1 MSKSTIENEASG
13 LTKKKNF
20 LPVLSGLFIG
30 VLVLSN
36 ILAVKMVQ
44 IGPFV
49 FDGGTLLFPF
59 SYIFGDVLTEVYG
72 YRDTRK
78 IIWTGFAV
86 LIFMTCNIWVTS
98 MLPAE
103 GSWNLQRDFDNI
115 LLQMPRI
122 SAGSICGYLIGA
134 YSNSAVLSKMKLIT
148 QGRFLWMRTIG
159 STLVGELLDSAV
171 FVAIA
176 FSGVY
181 ESSVLIVMVFS
192 NYLFKTMIEVVCTP
206 FTYAV
211 VGFFKKHDCIDTFDY
226 DVHYNP
232 LPQFNG

>member
-1 MSKSTIENEASG
+1 MNESMIENEASG

-36 ILAVKMVQ
+36 ILAVKMIQ

-78 IIWTGFAV
+78 IIWTGFIV
-86 LIFMTCNIWVTS
+86 LIFMACNIWIISV
-98 MLPAE
+98 LPAE
-103 GSWNLQRDFDNI
+103 GSWNLQNDVNNI

-122 SAGSICGYLIGA
+122 SAGSVCGYLVGA
-134 YSNSAVLSKMKLIT
+134 YSNSAILSKMKLLT
-148 QGRFLWMRTIG
+148 KGRYLWMRTIG
-159 STLVGELLDSAV
+159 STVVGELVDSAI

-176 FSGVY
+176 FSGLY
-181 ESSVLIVMVFS
+181 DSSVLIVMVFS

-211 VGFFKKHDCIDTFDY
+211 VGFFKRYEHIDTFDY
-226 DVHYNP
+226 DVRYNP
-232 LPQFNG
+232 LPQF

>member
-1 MSKSTIENEASG
+1 MIENEASG

-36 ILAVKMVQ
+36 ILAVKMIQ

-59 SYIFGDVLTEVYG
+59 SYISGDVLTEVYG

-78 IIWTGFAV
+78 IIWTGFIV
-86 LIFMTCNIWVTS
+86 LIFMACNIWIISV
-98 MLPAE
+98 LPAE
-103 GSWNLQRDFDNI
+103 GSWNLQNDFNNI

-122 SAGSICGYLIGA
+122 SAGSVCGYLVGA
-134 YSNSAVLSKMKLIT
+134 YSNSAILSKMKLLT
-148 QGRFLWMRTIG
+148 KGRYLWMRTIG
-159 STLVGELLDSAV
+159 STVVGELVDSAI

-176 FSGVY
+176 FSGLY
-181 ESSVLIVMVFS
+181 DSSVLIVMVFS

-211 VGFFKKHDCIDTFDY
+211 VGFFKRYEHIDTFDY
-226 DVHYNP
+226 DVRYNP
-232 LPQFNG
+232 LPQFSR

>member
-1 MSKSTIENEASG
+1 MNDTILTDEAKG
-13 LTKKKNF
+13 FMKKKNF

-36 ILAVKMVQ
+36 ILAVKMIQ

-78 IIWTGFAV
+78 IIWTGFIV
-86 LIFMTCNIWVTS
+86 LIFMACNIWIISV
-98 MLPAE
+98 LPAE
-103 GSWNLQRDFDNI
+103 GSWNLQNDFNNI

-122 SAGSICGYLIGA
+122 SVGSVCGYLVGA
-134 YSNSAVLSKMKLIT
+134 YSNSAILSKMKLLT
-148 QGRFLWMRTIG
+148 KGRYLWMRTIG
-159 STLVGELLDSAV
+159 STVVGELVDSAI

-176 FSGVY
+176 FSGLY
-181 ESSVLIVMVFS
+181 DSSVLIVMVFS

-211 VGFFKKHDCIDTFDY
+211 VGFFKRYEHIDTFDY
-226 DVHYNP
+226 DVQYNP
-232 LPQFNG
+232 LPQF

>member
-1 MSKSTIENEASG
+1 MNESMIENEASG

-36 ILAVKMVQ
+36 ILAVKMIQ

-78 IIWTGFAV
+78 IIWTGFIV
-86 LIFMTCNIWVTS
+86 LIFMACNIWIISV
-98 MLPAE
+98 LPAE
-103 GSWNLQRDFDNI
+103 GSWNLQNDFNNI

-122 SAGSICGYLIGA
+122 SVGSVCGYLVGA
-134 YSNSAVLSKMKLIT
+134 YSNSAILSKMKLLT
-148 QGRFLWMRTIG
+148 KGRYLWMRTIG
-159 STLVGELLDSAV
+159 STVVGELVDSAI

-176 FSGVY
+176 FSGLY
-181 ESSVLIVMVFS
+181 DSSVLIVMVFS

-211 VGFFKKHDCIDTFDY
+211 VGFFKRYENIDTFDY
-226 DVHYNP
+226 EVRYNP
-232 LPQFNG
+232 LPQF

>member
-1 MSKSTIENEASG
+1 MNESMIENEASG

-36 ILAVKMVQ
+36 ILAVKMIQ

-78 IIWTGFAV
+78 IIWTGFIV
-86 LIFMTCNIWVTS
+86 LIFMACNIWIISV
-98 MLPAE
+98 LPAE
-103 GSWNLQRDFDNI
+103 GSWNLQNDFNNI

-122 SAGSICGYLIGA
+122 SAGSVCGYLVGA
-134 YSNSAVLSKMKLIT
+134 YSNSAILSKMKLLT
-148 QGRFLWMRTIG
+148 KGRYLWMRTIG
-159 STLVGELLDSAV
+159 STVVGELVDSAI

-176 FSGVY
+176 FSGLY
-181 ESSVLIVMVFS
+181 DSSVLIVMVFS

-211 VGFFKKHDCIDTFDY
+211 VGFFKRYEHIDTFDY
-226 DVHYNP
+226 DVRYNP
-232 LPQFNG
+232 LPQF

>member
-1 MSKSTIENEASG
+1 MI
-13 LTKKKNF
+13 
-20 LPVLSGLFIG
+20 
-30 VLVLSN
+30 
-36 ILAVKMVQ
+36 Q

-78 IIWTGFAV
+78 IIWTGFIV
-86 LIFMTCNIWVTS
+86 LIFMACNIWIISV
-98 MLPAE
+98 LPAE
-103 GSWNLQRDFDNI
+103 GSWNLQNDFNNI

-122 SAGSICGYLIGA
+122 SVGSVCGYLVGA
-134 YSNSAVLSKMKLIT
+134 YSNSAILSKMKLLT
-148 QGRFLWMRTIG
+148 KGRYLWMRTIG
-159 STLVGELLDSAV
+159 STVVGELVDSAI

-176 FSGVY
+176 FSGLY
-181 ESSVLIVMVFS
+181 DSSVLIVMVFS

-211 VGFFKKHDCIDTFDY
+211 VGFFKRYEHIDTFDY
-226 DVHYNP
+226 DVRYNP
-232 LPQFNG
+232 LPQF

>member
-1 MSKSTIENEASG
+1 MNESMIENEASG

-36 ILAVKMVQ
+36 ILAVKMIQ

-78 IIWTGFAV
+78 IIWTGFIV
-86 LIFMTCNIWVTS
+86 LIFMACNIWIISV
-98 MLPAE
+98 LPAE
-103 GSWNLQRDFDNI
+103 GSWNLQNDFNNI

-122 SAGSICGYLIGA
+122 SVGSICGYLVGA
-134 YSNSAVLSKMKLIT
+134 YSNSAILSKMKLLT
-148 QGRFLWMRTIG
+148 KGRYRWMRTIG
-159 STLVGELLDSAV
+159 STVVGELVDSAI

-176 FSGVY
+176 FSGLY
-181 ESSVLIVMVFS
+181 DSSVLIVMVFS

-211 VGFFKKHDCIDTFDY
+211 VGFFKRYEHIDTFDY
-226 DVHYNP
+226 DVRYNP
-232 LPQFNG
+232 LPQF